1 MASRCMIRASDGLQ
15 GMSVATLCLRLPS
28 VMWPVVAA
36 FEFLELLGGLVVGW
50 FERLR
55 AKWLVVV

>member
-15 GMSVATLCLRLPS
+15 GMSVATLFFWLPS

-36 FEFLELLGGLVVGW
+36 FEFLELSGGLVVGW
-50 FERLR
+50 FEQLKGHETV
-55 AKWLVVV
+55 AA

>member
-1 MASRCMIRASDGLQ
+1 MQ
-15 GMSVATLCLRLPS
+15 GMSVANLFLRLPS

-36 FEFLELLGGLVVGW
+36 FEFVELSGGLVIGW

-55 AKWLVVV
+55 AK